1 MYDLSHAYF
10 VWTLSSKNQPISK
23 LNHQEDY
30 LTVVKD
36 IMSEFISEQLRY
48 TYEDKDNQILS
59 LANAKDNPE
68 NQATLQFDI
77 YKNNDNIY
85 CFRCTKDAFI
95 AIQSINNHVDETQA
109 KEMIEKF
116 ADKLL
121 KKTVTLSL
129 DITFTD
135 ETTYVF
141 LDQENNYYRVNGFY
155 GYIEEYN
162 KYPQNVELTEKQKD
176 ELLFKCRESMPQK
189 IMDEIN
195 KNGYIYYTL
204 TDGYTVSIANAKE
217 NPTLRLDFSY
227 DQDNHLYQYVS
238 KEYAFVETMLN
249 HDILYQ
255 DIYYENIV
263 KKFGELFLNKQIEI
277 EQIELPSHYSG
288 SDYMRAYKDKD
299 GGIYVLNLKIQFV
312 VFYQVYS

>member
-1 MYDLSHAYF
+1 MKKRIKMVVKKPKKHILNGFICMICLMLIF

-36 IMSEFISEQLRY
+36 IMPEFISEQLRY

-121 KKTVTLSL
+121 KK
-129 DITFTD
+129 
-135 ETTYVF
+135 
-141 LDQENNYYRVNGFY
+141 Q
-155 GYIEEYN
+155 
-162 KYPQNVELTEKQKD
+162 
-176 ELLFKCRESMPQK
+176 
-189 IMDEIN
+189 
-195 KNGYIYYTL
+195 
-204 TDGYTVSIANAKE
+204 
-217 NPTLRLDFSY
+217 
-227 DQDNHLYQYVS
+227 
-238 KEYAFVETMLN
+238 
-249 HDILYQ
+249 
-255 DIYYENIV
+255 
-263 KKFGELFLNKQIEI
+263 
-277 EQIELPSHYSG
+277 
-288 SDYMRAYKDKD
+288 
-299 GGIYVLNLKIQFV
+299 
-312 VFYQVYS
+312 

>member
-36 IMSEFISEQLRY
+36 IMPEFISEQLRY

-77 YKNNDNIY
+77 YIYINNDNIY

-121 KKTVTLSL
+121 KK
-129 DITFTD
+129 
-135 ETTYVF
+135 
-141 LDQENNYYRVNGFY
+141 Q
-155 GYIEEYN
+155 
-162 KYPQNVELTEKQKD
+162 
-176 ELLFKCRESMPQK
+176 
-189 IMDEIN
+189 
-195 KNGYIYYTL
+195 
-204 TDGYTVSIANAKE
+204 
-217 NPTLRLDFSY
+217 
-227 DQDNHLYQYVS
+227 
-238 KEYAFVETMLN
+238 
-249 HDILYQ
+249 
-255 DIYYENIV
+255 
-263 KKFGELFLNKQIEI
+263 
-277 EQIELPSHYSG
+277 
-288 SDYMRAYKDKD
+288 
-299 GGIYVLNLKIQFV
+299 
-312 VFYQVYS
+312 